1 MSRFSPH
8 LLAILLALGG
18 GSPTAQAAPYE
29 VELIVPSDLRPL
41 LEPHLQIMRE
51 RDDPRLSRTRFQF
64 LARRAPD
71 EIRNLLATEGF
82 FSPTIGQTVERREGG
97 SRATIRVDPGQPS
110 RITSLDL
117 SYIGDFAIDET
128 HDERAAALR
137 RAWTLRP
144 GMVFRDALWSQNKA
158 SLLRGLQQE
167 QFPAARIAD
176 SLADV
181 DPELYSVDLHVTL
194 DSGPRFRFG
203 KIEVSGIE
211 TLPEQVVTGL
221 NRIKP
226 GMPYREQ
233 DLEDLQNRLR
243 RSGYFNTV
251 FVSIATD
258 AENPDA
264 VPVRVSVTENLER
277 TLGFG
282 VGYSTDVGFGV
293 ELRYEDNLTFRPGW
307 RSNSSLRL
315 DQKEQ
320 SARTRLQLVPLARG
334 FQPVVSAEVRRRD
347 IQNEET
353 VTTRVIGQVLNVSG
367 TRELSLSLDF
377 NYEWRRVEG
386 ESRDDITAVPVN
398 LSWTRRELDDLL
410 FPRSGYIVNLQ
421 AGGALD
427 GLLSNTS
434 FFRLY
439 GRGNYYYPVGAR
451 GKLLLRG
458 EVGAVESDSRDD
470 IPTDYLFRTGGSQSV
485 RGYEFGSLGVA
496 EGDAIVPG
504 RYIAVASAEL
514 MFPVSGDWFGAVFV
528 DAGNAVD
535 RVQDYEAKFGYG
547 AGARW
552 MSPLGPLN
560 LDVAYGE
567 ADSTWRLHFSI
578 SSVF

>member
-1 MSRFSPH
+1 MLGVSGTP
-8 LLAILLALGG
+8 LAAEF
-18 GSPTAQAAPYE
+18 E
-29 VELIVPSDLRPL
+29 VELLAPPELRPL

-51 RDDPRLSRTRFQF
+51 RDDPRLSGARFQF
-64 LARRAPD
+64 LARRVPD
-71 EIRNLLATEGF
+71 EVRDLLATEGY
-82 FSPTIGQTVERREGG
+82 FSPTVEHSVERRDDGW
-97 SRATIRVDPGQPS
+97 RAVIRVEPGEPS
-110 RITSLDL
+110 RIASLDL
-117 SYIGDFAIDET
+117 SFIGDFSTDET
-128 HDERAAALR
+128 YDERAAALR
-137 RAWTLRP
+137 RAWTLQP

-158 SLLRGLQQE
+158 GLLRGLQRE
-167 QFPAARIAD
+167 RFPAARIVD

-181 DPELYSVDLHVTL
+181 DPEVYSVDLSVKI

-203 KIEVSGIE
+203 KIEVSGME

-233 DLEDLQNRLR
+233 DLEDLQNRLQ
-243 RSGYFNTV
+243 RSGYFNSV
-251 FVSIATD
+251 FVSIAAD
-258 AENPDA
+258 PENADA

-282 VGYSTDVGFGV
+282 VGYSTDLGFGV

-307 RSNSSLRL
+307 RSNTSLKL
-315 DQKEQ
+315 EQKEQ

-347 IQNEET
+347 IQNDET
-353 VTTRVIGQVLNVSG
+353 VTTRIIGQLLNVRG
-367 TRELSLSLDF
+367 NDEFSLSLDF
-377 NYEWRRVEG
+377 NYEWQRVEG
-386 ESRDDITAVPVN
+386 ESRDDITAVPLN

-427 GLLSNTS
+427 WLLSNTS

-439 GRGNYYYPVGAR
+439 GRGNYYYPVGQR
-451 GKLLLRG
+451 SKLLLRG
-458 EVGAVESDSRDD
+458 EIGAVESDTRED

-485 RGYEFGSLGVA
+485 RGYEFGSLGVV

-504 RYIAVASAEL
+504 RYIAVASAEF

-535 RVQDYEAKFGYG
+535 SIEDYEAKLGYG
-547 AGARW
+547 GGVRW

-567 ADSTWRLHFSI
+567 ADEQWRLHFSI